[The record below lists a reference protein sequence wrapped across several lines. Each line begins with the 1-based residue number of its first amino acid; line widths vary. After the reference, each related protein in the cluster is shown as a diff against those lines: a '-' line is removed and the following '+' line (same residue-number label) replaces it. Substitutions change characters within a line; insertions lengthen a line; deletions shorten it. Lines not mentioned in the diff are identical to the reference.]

1 MSNADRNTP
10 IQASQLKK
18 GQHCILKERPC
29 KITGMSTSKT
39 GKHGHA
45 KIHFLGTD
53 VFTGKK
59 YEDIC
64 PSTHTMLQPVLVQ
77 TRYDLLDIDEDGY
90 LTLMTESGDETRE
103 DLMLP
108 ETDIGKQIRASFDE
122 SDDEL
127 NVVVLS
133 WGDEEQIISFQTQK

>member
-10 IQASQLKK
+10 IQASALRK
-18 GQHCILKERPC
+18 GQHVILKERPC
-29 KITGMSTSKT
+29 KITDMSTSKT

-45 KIHFLGTD
+45 KVHFIGVD

-77 TRYDLLDIDEDGY
+77 SRFDLLDIDEDGY
-90 LTLMTESGDETRE
+90 TSLMSETGETRE
-103 DLMLP
+103 DLMIP
-108 ETDIGKQIRASFDE
+108 ETDVGKQLRTAFDE
-122 SDDEL
+122 AEDDL
-127 NVVVLS
+127 VVTVLS
-133 WGDEEQIISFQTQK
+133 WGDEELIISFQKQK